1 MFFFP
6 DHSTNL
12 IRQFSRKNI
21 RDFFVILIVNLI
33 ALYIHVQSYL
43 CIPLLVII
51 LDSWYQTLQ
60 TNKYYAFI
68 CDALTKTILWEY
80 SCEIIQQQGYKTWCQ
95 STNTHTF
102 KKTKNIHSQL
112 LFSAV
117 NKIVVFLS
125 PLCHDAVMTHQ
136 ANITVVEKYDITV
149 VWILHC
155 LTYILRSMLFIKAK
169 FVSKRW

>member
-1 MFFFP
+1 M
-6 DHSTNL
+6 NL
-12 IRQFSRKNI
+12 IINDGTLHARPKLSLYSFTNCYHLRLMIPNI
-21 RDFFVILIVNLI
+21 ANKQIQCF
-33 ALYIHVQSYL
+33 YL
-43 CIPLLVII
+43 RR
-51 LDSWYQTLQ
+51 
-60 TNKYYAFI
+60 TNKD
-68 CDALTKTILWEY
+68 CILWEY

-125 PLCHDAVMTHQ
+125 PLSHDAVMTHQ

-155 LTYILRSMLFIKAK
+155 LTYILRTMLFIKAK
-169 FVSKRW
+169 IVSKRW